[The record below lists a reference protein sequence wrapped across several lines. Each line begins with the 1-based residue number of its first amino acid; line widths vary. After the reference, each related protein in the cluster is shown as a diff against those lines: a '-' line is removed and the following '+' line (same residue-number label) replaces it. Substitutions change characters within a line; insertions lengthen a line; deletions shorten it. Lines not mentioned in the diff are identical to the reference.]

1 MRIISKVLVAIISL
15 GIAGTLFAIGS
26 VYLISLDLPNV
37 DTLKDY
43 RPPLSSKVL
52 AKNGEVLLEVG
63 VENREV
69 VALKDIPDVLVKAF
83 VAAEDENFYSH
94 RGIDPQSM
102 LRALIADIKAGGFVQ
117 GGSTITQQVAKLL
130 LLNREKS
137 FTRKIKDAILAVEIE
152 KKFSKEQILYFYL
165 NHIYLGSGFYGV
177 KAAARGYYNKDLKD
191 ITIAEAAL
199 IAGLNVAPTKYSP
212 YRNPRF
218 AKVRQLYVIGRM
230 YETGVITEAQF
241 NEAKTQKLTIQ
252 INRDQDFKGGHF
264 TDWVRQRVITLV
276 GEEQFLSGG
285 FTVKTTMDF
294 ELQKLAE
301 EKVKRGVK
309 EIDKR
314 QGYKGPIKNLNTD
327 ALIEAFSG
335 ESRSQIFLDNST
347 FFHLGENGEIEYE
360 FNFDKKEAE
369 ELFARNAERIP
380 GLKGQVVYRGID
392 LKDKILNLIHPGQ
405 ETTGTVYG
413 VNDQLKVA
421 FVSIGGSMGV
431 IPMSDMMW
439 AKKRNLSADAILG
452 SPPTQPGQILKQ
464 GDVVRVTIVSE
475 KAQFLKDLV
484 AKDIK
489 KGAILPELKKVLEEE
504 KFLHLALDQ
513 IPEVEGALVS
523 LELNNNEILA
533 LVGGKDFKNSQFNRV
548 LQSNRQPGSAF
559 KPFIFALS
567 LEEGY
572 TAASL
577 LNDTPESLGGV
588 DQGLDWKPR
597 NYDGEFKGPITL
609 RQALQ
614 ESRNVPTVKLAADL
628 GVDKVIR
635 FIKRMGLNPKMSQDL
650 SVSLGSVGVKLID
663 LTASYSVFIHQ
674 GRRIKPKSILEI
686 TDGNGKKVD
695 FKSIETAAGQM
706 MDPTW
711 PTYAP
716 AQDLVTVQEKTDN
729 VFLST
734 LKDDQVFDPR
744 LAYIMT
750 SILRGVVEEGTGA
763 EIGGLSPFIAGKT
776 GTTNAYND
784 ALFIGFSSKILTG
797 VWTGFDDNQTMGYGE
812 TGAKAAM
819 PIWAGFMDI
828 GLKKYGEDPF
838 LVPDGLVQVKIDK
851 KNGRMAGPN
860 SPIVFSEYFV
870 KGTEP
875 GVNETERIQLPTSGN
890 QGAASYEDEDYLNQ
904 Q

>member
-1 MRIISKVLVAIISL
+1 MRIISKILVAVFSL
-15 GIAGTLFAIGS
+15 GIAGALFAIGS
-26 VYLISLDLPNV
+26 IYLISLDLPNV
-37 DTLKDY
+37 DSLKDY
-43 RPPLSSKVL
+43 SPPLSSKIL

-69 VALKDIPDVLVKAF
+69 VPLKEIPDTLVKAF

-94 RGIDPQSM
+94 NGIDPQGM

-130 LLNREKS
+130 LLSREKS
-137 FTRKIKDAILAVEIE
+137 FTRKIKDAILALEIE
-152 KKFSKEQILYFYL
+152 RKFTKEQILYFYL

-177 KAAARGYYNKDLKD
+177 KAAAKGYYKKDLKD
-191 ITIAEAAL
+191 LTVAEAAL

-218 AKVRQLYVIGRM
+218 AKVRQLYVLGRM
-230 YETGVITEAQF
+230 QETKMITDNQF
-241 NEAKTQKLTIQ
+241 AEAKSQKLTIQ

-264 TDWVRQRVITLV
+264 TDWVRQRVIALV

-301 EKVKRGVK
+301 EKLKSGVK
-309 EIDKR
+309 DIDKR

-327 ALIEAFSG
+327 ELIEKFSND
-335 ESRSQIFLDNST
+335 SRNEIFLNNST
-347 FFHLGENGEIEYE
+347 FFSLKEDGEIEYE
-360 FNFDKKEAE
+360 FHFDKKESE
-369 ELFARNAERIP
+369 QLFAKNASRVS
-380 GLKGQVVYRGID
+380 GLKGAIIYKGIEYN
-392 LKDKILNLIHPGQ
+392 DKILNLVHSGQ
-405 ETTGTVYG
+405 EVTGVVYG
-413 VNDQLKVA
+413 VNDQFKIA

-431 IPMSDMMW
+431 IPMNGMLW

-452 SPPTQPGQILKQ
+452 SMPVHPSQVLKQ
-464 GDVVRVTIVSE
+464 GDVVKVTIVSD
-475 KAQFLKDLV
+475 KAIALKDLV
-484 AKDIK
+484 SKENK
-489 KGAILPELKKVLEEE
+489 KGTISAELKKVFENE

-513 IPEVEGALVS
+513 VPEVEGALVS
-523 LELNNNEILA
+523 LELKNNEILA
-533 LVGGKDFKNSQFNRV
+533 LVGGKDFKNSQFNRA
-548 LQSNRQPGSAF
+548 LQSSRQPGSAF
-559 KPFIFALS
+559 KPFIFALA

-588 DQGLDWKPR
+588 EQGLDWKPR

-628 GVDKVIR
+628 GVDKVVR
-635 FIKRMGLNPKMSQDL
+635 FIKRMGLNPKMSHDL
-650 SVSLGSVGVKLID
+650 SVSLGSVGVKLLD
-663 LTASYSVFIHQ
+663 LTASYSVFVHQ
-674 GRRIKPKSILEI
+674 GKRIKPKSILEI
-686 TDGNGKKVD
+686 TDGSGNKID
-695 FKSIETAAGQM
+695 FKSTETAAAQM
-706 MDPTW
+706 MDPAW
-711 PTYAP
+711 PAYSP
-716 AQDLVTVQEKTDN
+716 VQDLISEQEKTEN
-729 VFLST
+729 FFLGN

-750 SILRGVVEEGTGA
+750 SVLRGVIEEGTGA
-763 EIGGLSPFIAGKT
+763 EIGGLSPYIAGKT

-784 ALFIGFSSKILTG
+784 ALFIGFSSQIITG
-797 VWTGFDDNQTMGYGE
+797 VWTGFDGNQTLGYGE

-828 GLKKYGEDPF
+828 GLKKYGEEPF
-838 LVPDGLVQVKIDK
+838 IVPDGLVQVKIDK
-851 KNGRMAGPN
+851 KTGRMAGAN
-860 SPIVFSEYFV
+860 SSSVFSEYFV

-875 GVNETERIQLPTSGN
+875 GVQETERIQLPTSGN
-890 QGAASYEDEDYLNQ
+890 QGAASYEDEDYINQ